1 MEDSSTR
8 LKILWKKNSRQP
20 HLNPSQCRTKP
31 TRIEIVTHS
40 FLTQKFSGS
49 FHLKRCLKDTKK
61 CRPRHF
67 FFHAGAGNISWNI
80 VRNFWRK
87 CFFSE
92 KGEKI
97 ALTDFL
103 GSPSVNHESVRRDYY
118 VRWGCHFAQKILK
131 WGNFFARR
139 AILTTGR
146 AKTAINEKMKPVDFY
161 LESIYRRI

>member
-31 TRIEIVTHS
+31 TRIEIVTHF

-118 VRWGCHFAQKILK
+118 VTVP
-131 WGNFFARR
+131 NFFERFCSHTP
-139 AILTTGR
+139 L
-146 AKTAINEKMKPVDFY
+146 
-161 LESIYRRI
+161 